1 MVEVTILLKV
11 VLGIIALTVLLKAP
25 LRIKRDRLQG
35 CRTGIAAR
43 FASFISIADSVADG
57 KGERI
62 GPRVVVLSISCS
74 RKTASVSKASYSLF
88 ELNHAVATLRS
99 VVLPQ

>member
-35 CRTGIAAR
+35 CRTGIAPR
-43 FASFISIADSVADG
+43 FGFLHREPIRWRMG
-57 KGERI
+57 MEKE
-62 GPRVVVLSISCS
+62 
-74 RKTASVSKASYSLF
+74 
-88 ELNHAVATLRS
+88 
-99 VVLPQ
+99 

>member
-35 CRTGIAAR
+35 CRTRIAAR
-43 FASFISIADSVADG
+43 FGF
-57 KGERI
+57 
-62 GPRVVVLSISCS
+62 LH
-74 RKTASVSKASYSLF
+74 L
-88 ELNHAVATLRS
+88 
-99 VVLPQ
+99 